1 MILTAFHSTWFLGHK
16 LLKSNNYFR
25 SKIKETMS
33 GPSGMGKPAFMPAS
47 VRNQQVQQVGLVQ
60 YFKF

>member
-1 MILTAFHSTWFLGHK
+1 MILTAYLVPWAQA
-16 LLKSNNYFR
+16 LKSNNYFR
-25 SKIKETMS
+25 SKIKDTMS

-60 YFKF
+60 YFKD